1 MPTAQRTISHIKIK
15 ADDNYEFG
23 FKLGKALG
31 AQIKDRIEKNKAVY
45 HALGRR
51 HMPGLIKDAQGFLPK
66 IKRKF
71 PELIEEIK
79 GMSQGAGVAF
89 EELLVLNCEEELLD
103 FFIPRCTSVAVHIGN
118 GEILLGHNEDWLS
131 TYRQQGMILVDGQI
145 KQLKFLALSFMGQL
159 VGTSCALN
167 SYGLTYTV
175 NSLCNERFRY
185 GIPRNF
191 LLRNILEKRYLKD
204 AEHVLL
210 SPSRT
215 IAANTLCVWRAMAMD
230 DIEAFWGHHQLF
242 HGKKWLVHTNHPLL
256 GKDQNQKNTDV
267 ESIRRYQRVC
277 EILTATQPNIEEST
291 LKRVLKDHRAGI
303 CGHPK
308 SAHSYWGSTV
318 ASAIVNPSE
327 RWIEVCYS
335 NPCRHKYFR
344 YYLK

>member
-31 AQIKDRIEKNKAVY
+31 
-45 HALGRR
+45 
-51 HMPGLIKDAQGFLPK
+51 GLIKDAQGFLPK

-167 SYGLTYTV
+167 SYGLTFAVTY
-175 NSLCNERFRY
+175 N
-185 GIPRNF
+185 
-191 LLRNILEKRYLKD
+191 
-204 AEHVLL
+204 
-210 SPSRT
+210 
-215 IAANTLCVWRAMAMD
+215 
-230 DIEAFWGHHQLF
+230 
-242 HGKKWLVHTNHPLL
+242 
-256 GKDQNQKNTDV
+256 
-267 ESIRRYQRVC
+267 
-277 EILTATQPNIEEST
+277 
-291 LKRVLKDHRAGI
+291 
-303 CGHPK
+303 CG
-308 SAHSYWGSTV
+308 
-318 ASAIVNPSE
+318 
-327 RWIEVCYS
+327 
-335 NPCRHKYFR
+335 
-344 YYLK
+344 